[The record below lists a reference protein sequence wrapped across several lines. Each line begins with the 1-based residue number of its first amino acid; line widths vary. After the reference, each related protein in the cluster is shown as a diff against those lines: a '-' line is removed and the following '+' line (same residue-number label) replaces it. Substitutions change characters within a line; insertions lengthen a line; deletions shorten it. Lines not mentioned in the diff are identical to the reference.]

1 MVDIENEICNLV
13 SAALHAEFP
22 NITVYSKSVLS
33 PSEFPSVSIEEGDN
47 YTYLSTMDSSGVE
60 NHASVMYEVN
70 IYSNKVNRQKSECKE
85 IFAVLDKLLISKGFV
100 RTMRKPVSMDDATKY
115 RITVRYKAVVGKDKQ
130 IYRR

>member
-1 MVDIENEICNLV
+1 MTDIENEVCDLV
-13 SAALHAEFP
+13 SAALRAKFP
-22 NITVYSKSVLS
+22 NITVYSKTVLS

-47 YTYLSTMDSSGVE
+47 YTYTASIDSSGVE
-60 NHASVMYEVN
+60 NHSSVMYEVN

-85 IFAVLDKLLISKGFV
+85 IFAVLDELLIKKGFV

-115 RITVRYKAVVGKDKQ
+115 RITVRYKATIGKDKQ